1 MSVRFFGRGDHPG
14 GFIGFRVARSFD
26 GRFRNDYFSTSH
38 LDNSNPGDRRQIEI
52 LKLKAEIR
60 DMEWKAEAALAE
72 YQRFVSLDHP
82 NCKPFRGVGV
92 HCITAEFDNGSTP
105 GARYNPGFRVRL
117 GRKTIFVNFKEYHF
131 TKAWEKAVTIWSEHH
146 DIQPGDAQRVQKN
159 VPDPGQFK
167 LLRAQ
172 MIKEGVDIPVS
183 VLREVFAEQRLAI
196 KVEKSKLSE
205 KAKAIETS
213 KDLSSFTEG
222 LMSELK
228 RFSSTKTKPKQ
239 ECRT

>member
-1 MSVRFFGRGDHPG
+1 MSVKFFGKGEHPA
-14 GFIGFRVARSFD
+14 GFQGFRVAASFD
-26 GRFRNDYFSTSH
+26 GKFRNDYFSTSH
-38 LDNSNPGDRRQIEI
+38 LDENNPGDKTQIEI

-60 DMEWKAEAALAE
+60 DLEWKAEAALAE
-72 YQRFVSLDHP
+72 YQRFVSSDHP

-92 HCITAEFDNGSTP
+92 HCITAEFDNGRTP

-117 GRKTIFVNFKEYHF
+117 GRKSIFVNFKEYHF
-131 TKAWEKAVTIWSEHH
+131 SKAWRERSASGLNITTSSLMTLNECE
-146 DIQPGDAQRVQKN
+146 N

-228 RFSSTKTKPKQ
+228 RFSSSKAKPKQ